1 MKVINGENI
10 GNAWLNG
17 CKLILNEGKWQ
28 KDEYGNK
35 TIECINLSICVENPM
50 ELGDAVEKYADKSM
64 ISFMKDNFLS
74 MKPVEKWGYS
84 YGQRI
89 FSHNGVN
96 QFEEVVKKLSNKP
109 ESRSATI
116 DLMDPKMDAEHI
128 PCACVLDV
136 KVRDEKVVMSAFFRS
151 QDIGKKF
158 YADVV
163 CCSEIMKMISEK
175 IGKKTGNLK
184 LSISSAHIYETDI
197 ENVKKMLSG
206 G

>member
-1 MKVINGENI
+1 MKIAEGKNI

-17 CKLILNEGKWQ
+17 CRVIMNEGKLQ

-35 TIECINLSICVENPM
+35 TLECINLSICVENPM
-50 ELGDAVEKYADKSM
+50 EMGEAVEKYADKSM

-74 MKPVEKWGYS
+74 MKPIEKWGYS

-96 QFEEVVKKLSNKP
+96 QFEEVVKKLSSRP

-116 DLMDPKMDAEHI
+116 DLMDPSCSSEHM
-128 PCACVLDV
+128 PCACVLDI
-136 KVRDEKVVMSAFFRS
+136 KIRDEKVVMSAFFRS

-158 YADVV
+158 YADAV

-175 IGKKTGNLK
+175 TGKKPGNLT
-184 LSISSAHIYETDI
+184 LSISSAHIYEIDI
-197 ENVKKMLSG
+197 ENVKKMLNG